1 MNAVINHRLGLKF
14 LSKHSFMLVFFLL
27 SSCAIGPD
35 FHRPEKPHSVKYT
48 AKPMPKTTVSAQTT
62 LGSSQTFAMG
72 EALPKHW
79 WTIFHSDALNQL
91 VKESLCANPD
101 MAAARESLKIAHANT
116 RIQQTAFFPLV
127 TGNYNPSR
135 QLTAGTLA
143 SNLAS
148 NAYLY
153 NLNTLNFNVT
163 YMPDVLGFTR
173 RQVETARSQEESQFF
188 QNQAVYLTLASNVV
202 LGAIQEAALREQI
215 KVTKQMID
223 LASDMLRRFKQ
234 ELALGAVAES
244 DVVAQAAFL
253 AQMESALPPL
263 ELKLTQQ
270 RHLLSSLRG
279 VSTSKPL
286 SQTFELKDF
295 TLPTHLPVSL
305 PSQLVEQRPDVRA
318 AEADLHAASAQI
330 GVAMA
335 NRLPNLML
343 SGNTGLMPVVF
354 SAASVPAS
362 LPLLATGGSQY
373 WAIGANLL
381 GTLFDSGSLL
391 YQQRQAEAAYRVAEA
406 QYRRVVLNAFQN
418 VADALK
424 AVEYDAKTLKLV
436 LQQER
441 TAFKNLSITQ
451 NKLKLGVASNLEVIQ
466 AQELYEQ
473 ALANLAQSQA
483 NRLADTVGLF
493 QALGGGMGASL
504 KSAT

>member
-1 MNAVINHRLGLKF
+1 MMVP
-14 LSKHSFMLVFFLL
+14 FLL
-27 SSCAIGPD
+27 SSCAIGPN
-35 FHRPEKPHSVKYT
+35 FHRPQKPQSTRYT
-48 AKPMPKTTVSAQTT
+48 PKAMPKHTVSAKTK
-62 LGSSQTFAMG
+62 LGQSQAFEVGKT
-72 EALPKHW
+72 LPKHW
-79 WTIFHSDALNQL
+79 WTIFHSEALNQL
-91 VKESLCANPD
+91 VKDSLCANPD
-101 MAAARESLKIAHANT
+101 MAAAREALKIAHANT
-116 RIQQTAFFPLV
+116 RIQQTAFFPVV
-127 TGNYNPSR
+127 TSNYNPSR

-153 NLNTLNFNVT
+153 SLNTLNFSVT

-173 RQVETARSQEESQFF
+173 RQVETARAQEESQFF
-188 QNQAVYLTLASNVV
+188 QNQAIYLTLASNVV
-202 LGAIQEAALREQI
+202 LGAIQEASLREQI
-215 KVTKQMID
+215 KVTKQMIG
-223 LASDMLRRFKQ
+223 LARDMLRRFKQ
-234 ELALGAVAES
+234 EFALGAVGQS

-253 AQMESALPPL
+253 AQMETALPPL
-263 ELKLTQQ
+263 ELQLTQQ
-270 RHLLSSLRG
+270 RHLLVSLRG
-279 VSTSKPL
+279 TSTSQALPQ
-286 SQTFELKDF
+286 SFELKDF
-295 TLPTHLPVSL
+295 TLPEHLPVAL

-343 SGNTGLMPVVF
+343 SGNAGLMPVAF
-354 SAASVPAS
+354 SAASIPVGF
-362 LPLLATGGSQY
+362 PLLPTGSSQY
-373 WAIGANLL
+373 WGIGANLL

-391 YQQRQAEAAYRVAEA
+391 YQQRQAEAAYRLAEA

-424 AVEYDAKTLKLV
+424 AVEYDAKM
-436 LQQER
+436 LQLAVTQER
-441 TAFKNLSITQ
+441 TAFKNLTITR

-493 QALGGGMGASL
+493 QALGGGMGTAL
-504 KSAT
+504 NSA